1 MRIWVLGILALLAI
15 YVEKGMALKGLS
27 VTTHWGAE
35 HVYMEGETVFELNY
49 GGLNEHWVCL
59 CACAVIIFDM

>member
-49 GGLNEHWVCL
+49 GGLNEH
-59 CACAVIIFDM
+59 